1 MEQNKQNKNILYNL
15 QKAEWRGI
23 MFSLSFTDQGI
34 NIKLDTSFGILMQ
47 AHWLVM
53 KHNETNITSDIVKVT
68 QMFLSA
74 SNPA

>member
-1 MEQNKQNKNILYNL
+1 
-15 QKAEWRGI
+15 
-23 MFSLSFTDQGI
+23 MFSLSFADQGI

-47 AHWLVM
+47 AHWLVT

-74 SNPA
+74 TNPA